1 MIVEMRTYTL
11 KPGST
16 PTVVERFGK
25 ALPNRT
31 KLSPLAAFWT
41 TDVGPLNQIIH
52 VWCYEDSATRD
63 KIRAQST
70 KLEGWPPEIHEF
82 VVDQETKIMIPAPF
96 SPPLEPRQLGGIYEI
111 RTYIYKPR
119 SIPHVIE
126 SWSAAIGER
135 TKLSPLVGAFYSE
148 VGVLNQYVHIWAY
161 KDAGERQR
169 IRAEAVAKGIWPP
182 KSKVADILV
191 KQSNAL
197 CIPAPFSPLR

>member
-25 ALPNRT
+25 ALPNRL

-70 KLEGWPPEIHEF
+70 KLEGWPPDIHEF

-96 SPPLEPRQLGGIYEI
+96 SPPLEPRQLGTCYEI

-119 SIPHVIE
+119 SIPHVLE
-126 SWSAAIGER
+126 SWGAAIGER

-148 VGVLNQYVHIWAY
+148 VGILNQYVHIWAY

-182 KSKVADILV
+182 KSKVPDILV
-191 KQSNAL
+191 KQENAL
-197 CIPAPFSPLR
+197 CIPAPFSPLK

>member
-11 KPGST
+11 KPGSQA
-16 PTVVERFGK
+16 TVIERFGK
-25 ALPNRT
+25 GLPNRT
-31 KLSPLAAFWT
+31 KLSPLAAFWA

-52 VWCYEDSATRD
+52 VWCYADSAERD
-63 KIRAQST
+63 KIRAAST
-70 KLEGWPPEIHEF
+70 KLEGWPPDIHEF
-82 VVDQETKIMIPAPF
+82 VTDQETKIMIPAPF
-96 SPPLEPRQLGGIYEI
+96 SPPLEPRTLGGIYEI

-119 SIPHVIE
+119 SMPHVLE
-126 SWSAAIGER
+126 SWGAAIGER

-182 KSKVADILV
+182 KSKVPDILV
-191 KQSNAL
+191 KQENAL
-197 CIPAPFSPLR
+197 CIPAPFSPLK

>member
-16 PTVVERFGK
+16 PTVLERFGK
-25 ALPNRT
+25 ALPVRQ
-31 KLSPLAAFWT
+31 KLSPLAAFWY

-52 VWCYEDSATRD
+52 VWCYEDTATRD

-70 KLEGWPPEIHEF
+70 KLEGWPPDIHEF
-82 VVDQETKIMIPAPF
+82 VTDQETKIMIPAPF
-96 SPPLEPRQLGGIYEI
+96 SPPLEPRTLGNCYEI
-111 RTYIYKPR
+111 RTYVYKPR

-135 TKLSPLVGAFYSE
+135 TKLSPLVGAFYAE

-161 KDAGERQR
+161 KDAGERSR

-182 KSKVADILV
+182 KSRVPDILV
-191 KQSNAL
+191 KQQNAL
-197 CIPAPFSPLR
+197 CIPAPFSPLK

>member
-11 KPGST
+11 KPGSQA
-16 PTVVERFGK
+16 TVIERFGK
-25 ALPNRT
+25 ALPVRQ
-31 KLSPLAAFWT
+31 KLSPLAAFWS

-52 VWCYEDSATRD
+52 VWCYADSAERD
-63 KIRAQST
+63 KIRAAST
-70 KLEGWPPEIHEF
+70 KLEGWPPDIHEF

-96 SPPLEPRQLGGIYEI
+96 SPPLEPRTLGGIYEI

-119 SIPHVIE
+119 SMPHVIE

-191 KQSNAL
+191 KQQNAL
-197 CIPAPFSPLR
+197 CIPAPFSPLK

>member
-11 KPGST
+11 KPGSQA
-16 PTVVERFGK
+16 TVIERFGK
-25 ALPNRT
+25 ALPVRQ
-31 KLSPLAAFWT
+31 KLSPLAAFWS

-52 VWCYEDSATRD
+52 VWCYTDSAERD
-63 KIRAQST
+63 KIRAAST
-70 KLEGWPPEIHEF
+70 KLEGWPPDIHEF

-96 SPPLEPRQLGGIYEI
+96 SPPLEPRTLGGIYEI
-111 RTYIYKPR
+111 RTYVYKPR
-119 SIPHVIE
+119 SMPHVIE

-191 KQSNAL
+191 KQQNAL
-197 CIPAPFSPLR
+197 CIPAPFSPLK